1 MTNKHRTR
9 EPHKEVRNLN
19 AILEVSKALGR
30 EVQLDNLLPIIIHK
44 TTEVMDAERS
54 SLFIYDDQTDELWS
68 EVAEGLERKEI
79 RFPLGVGIAGDVAK
93 TRQVAN
99 IADAYQDPRFNP
111 EFDKR
116 THFRTGSVLCTPM
129 ISNEGRLIGVI
140 QVLNR
145 KDGKVFDSKNEDL
158 LEALASHAAVAIERA
173 QLIEEHVEKQKIEE
187 SLKLAH
193 DIQMG
198 ILPKTFPPYPNRSEF
213 EIFASIEPAKE
224 VGGDFYDFF
233 LLDNDQLCFLIGD
246 VSGKGIPAAL
256 FMAVTKTLFKATSTT
271 GPALDQVMYR
281 VNNELCQENES
292 GMFVTIFAGTMNLRT
307 GQVYY
312 CNGGHNPPYLLRS
325 DGRLESLELTA
336 GIALGVLE
344 DSEYRMKTINLG
356 HDDGIYLYTDGVNEA
371 MDKDDNEFSYP
382 RLEKYLTGL
391 QGSSAERVTLG
402 SMEAVNRFSQGAIQ
416 SDDITVMT
424 IKYFSS

>member
-1 MTNKHRTR
+1 MTKKHRTQ

-30 EVQLDNLLPIIIHK
+30 EVQLDDLLPIIIHK

-68 EVAEGLERKEI
+68 EVAEGLKRKEI

-187 SLKLAH
+187 SLKLAR

-307 GQVYY
+307 GQVNY

-344 DSEYRMKTINLG
+344 DSDYQMKTINLG
-356 HDDGIYLYTDGVNEA
+356 HDDGIYLYTDGINEA
-371 MDKDDNEFSYP
+371 MDRDDNEFSYP
-382 RLEKYLTGL
+382 RLEKCLTGL
-391 QGSSAERVTLG
+391 QGSSAEQITLG

-424 IKYFSS
+424 IKYFSN